1 MKNIPGLDRHG
12 LAITGGVGV
21 GQVSFAVT
29 IHIHV
34 VREQR
39 IPLEC
44 LNEIPIDDS
53 EDGKKHVYSW
63 LPLFGGKGMRV
74 YWEETTSR
82 EWAYDQKRWI
92 DAEAK
97 REERRPKHEIPV
109 AEVLGDGTS
118 DGNRKKEWKLL
129 DDTGDLTDEDPE
141 ADEVDEQMEETDPEN
156 DDTEDQSGEESET
169 ASKKL
174 SYEPFRFPQT
184 EPQALTLIEL
194 EKVRQYIKERQPRW
208 WRAFYLKEWCGVDAK
223 EIAAELDVDPSRVYQ
238 LVDAVRKLAQ
248 RYREETK

>member
-1 MKNIPGLDRHG
+1 MEKFEPWQRNKEVDPEFPWHSRKDENGAIVYSIPM
-12 LAITGGVGV
+12 
-21 GQVSFAVT
+21 
-29 IHIHV
+29 
-34 VREQR
+34 
-39 IPLEC
+39 EC
-44 LNEIPIDDS
+44 LNNIPVDDS
-53 EDGKKHVYSW
+53 DGAKQYIYSW

-129 DDTGDLTDEDPE
+129 DDTSDLTDEDPE
-141 ADEVDEQMEETDPEN
+141 ADEVEEQTEETDPGN
-156 DDTEDQSGEESET
+156 DDTVDQPGEESET